1 MIFRHLRCAALLC
14 AATCLASI
22 HAQKVTKDLTYTT
35 GSDDAQRGDLY
46 QPVGPGPFPAIV
58 YIHGGSWRSGDK
70 KIYDKLAVDLAAS
83 GYAGF
88 SIDYDLHPHS
98 FPVSFEQAQAAVRF
112 LRKHAAEYRIDPNQ
126 IAVAGD
132 SAGGELAAL
141 VALAPEGPEALKDSA
156 PNETSATVSAA
167 IILNGVFR
175 LTTDFSV
182 VARYLG
188 VTCQAQPAVCKDASP
203 FDHIHAGAPPF
214 FVGHGTGDHTVPYSE
229 AELFIHALQE
239 QHVPVSTYAAKG
251 GRHEYW
257 KKSEF
262 YAPNL
267 AAVKSFLAGALH
279 PAAPSN
285 P

>member
-1 MIFRHLRCAALLC
+1 MIFRHLRCTVLIC
-14 AATCLASI
+14 AACFLNAS
-22 HAQKVTKDLTYTT
+22 AQKVTKNLTYTL
-35 GSDDAQRGDLY
+35 DPADKQQGDLY
-46 QPVGPGPFPAIV
+46 EPVGAGPFPAIV

-70 KIYDKLAVDLAAS
+70 KIYDKLATDLAAD

-98 FPVSFEQAQAAVRF
+98 FPTSLDEAKAAVGF
-112 LRKHAAEYRIDPNQ
+112 LRKHAAEYRIEPSR

-141 VALAPEGPEALKDSA
+141 VALAPES
-156 PNETSATVSAA
+156 SVSGA

-175 LTTDFSV
+175 LSTDYSV

-188 VTCQAQPAVCKDASP
+188 VKCQDQPDVCKNASP
-203 FDHIHAGAPPF
+203 FDQIHAGAPPF

-229 AELFIHALQE
+229 AELFIQALKD
-239 QHVPVSTYAAKG
+239 QHVPVSTYVANG
-251 GRHEYW
+251 GPHEYW
-257 KKSEF
+257 RENEF

-267 AAVKSFLAGALH
+267 EAIKSFLAATFH
-279 PAAPSN
+279 KP
-285 P
+285 